1 MLSSRLHRAVFM
13 ILMVLW
19 PLTTAFGPPRLVESD
34 DARMP
39 VSSTELRLLNSLR
52 PPVLPAKSALVLD
65 LLSGQVMFQRNAHAR
80 VAPASIT
87 KVMTAVLT
95 IEQGDLSQQVVI
107 LQEDLVEG
115 STMGLQ
121 PGDQVTLEQLLW
133 GLLLPSGNDAAQAI
147 ARTLG
152 GGSVTRFVQQMNQKA
167 QQLRLENTHFLNPH
181 GLDDPNHYSSAYD
194 LAQVSRYAMG
204 LPLFTRMVSTTEYT
218 VRANRTYTIHNTNQL
233 LFLTQSVP
241 GVNGVKTGFTDSA
254 GDSLVAS
261 VDRGGR
267 QVLVVVMGTLD
278 RSGTAIALI
287 NFAYSYFAWVPVKA
301 ALPLPAVVRGALE
314 PIGFV
319 MVPLWQRPYFRI
331 ALEVARTS
339 SGNPWGAPPGF
350 LVAYM
355 ASQELG
361 RLPLF
366 NLVSS

>member
-1 MLSSRLHRAVFM
+1 M
-13 ILMVLW
+13 
-19 PLTTAFGPPRLVESD
+19 
-34 DARMP
+34 
-39 VSSTELRLLNSLR
+39 
-52 PPVLPAKSALVLD
+52 
-65 LLSGQVMFQRNAHAR
+65 
-80 VAPASIT
+80 
-87 KVMTAVLT
+87 
-95 IEQGDLSQQVVI
+95 
-107 LQEDLVEG
+107 
-115 STMGLQ
+115 
-121 PGDQVTLEQLLW
+121 
-133 GLLLPSGNDAAQAI
+133 
-147 ARTLG
+147 
-152 GGSVTRFVQQMNQKA
+152 TRFVQQMNQKA

-194 LAQVSRYAMG
+194 LAHVSRYAMG

-241 GVNGVKTGFTDSA
+241 GVNGVKTGFTDNA

-267 QVLVVVMGTLD
+267 QVLVVVMGTPD

-287 NFAYSYFAWVPVKA
+287 NFAYAYFAWVPVKA
-301 ALPLPAVVRGALE
+301 ALPLPTVIRGALE
-314 PIGFV
+314 PIGSV

-331 ALEVARTS
+331 ALEVVRTS

-350 LVAYM
+350 LVAYL

-366 NLVSS
+366 NLGSS